1 MLTSKADS
9 IANSP
14 ATVPEQATAP
24 APATSPATSQATV
37 QVTSP
42 ASADTA
48 PKKVL
53 VIDVGGTHVKL
64 LASGQ
69 SGMTKLPS
77 GPDLTPADM
86 IAAVK
91 DATSTW
97 DFNVVAMGVPSPVMH
112 GKLLKDPV
120 NLGKGWMGFDFQD
133 AFGKPIRIAN
143 DATMQALGS
152 YTDGRMFFMG
162 LGTGLG
168 TALVDNGYA
177 VSLEIAHLPY
187 KHRTFEDYV
196 GAKGMKRAGKEHW
209 ERRVH
214 RIAEEFCDAFICD
227 YVVLGGGNAKMLKSL
242 PPRGRLGDNANAF
255 KGGFRMWDT
264 TGGREHS

>member
-1 MLTSKADS
+1 MS
-9 IANSP
+9 IS
-14 ATVPEQATAP
+14 TASSI
-24 APATSPATSQATV
+24 TSPN
-37 QVTSP
+37 
-42 ASADTA
+42 TA
-48 PKKVL
+48 LEKVL

-69 SGMTKLPS
+69 STMTKLPS
-77 GPDLTPADM
+77 GPGLTPTAM

-91 DATSTW
+91 EATATW
-97 DFNVVAMGVPSPVMH
+97 DFSLVSIGVPAPVVH
-112 GKLLKDPV
+112 GKILREPV
-120 NLGKGWMGFDFQD
+120 NLGPGWVGSELEKT
-133 AFGKPIRIAN
+133 FGKPVRIVN

-187 KHRTFEDYV
+187 KNKTFEDYV
-196 GAKGMKRAGKEHW
+196 GIAGLKRAGKASW
-209 ERRVH
+209 QKRVH
-214 RIAEEFCDAFICD
+214 RIAEELCDAFICD
-227 YVVLGGGNAKMLKSL
+227 YVVLGGGNAKLLKSL

-255 KGGFRMWDT
+255 KGGFRMWAT
-264 TGGREHS
+264 TSDRDNSS